1 MSFTVNITN
10 GQTFNIDLTQRQG
23 LNGPNSVSSQTLSFL
38 GNGVVVSDSGLFR
51 VATNSEIITESE
63 LTSALSSYAPLSGGT
78 FSGAINTNS
87 VINFLGP
94 TVGQNSWYRIRSED
108 NASTGRLI
116 IESINNAGNM
126 TLDRTG
132 NLTISSSCGIGTSPV
147 SAINLTLGGS
157 SARLRF
163 LTEGGSGTWTQIR
176 SSFNV
181 TNPDILFENSVN
193 GVLARIR
200 NDGNFAVGGTS
211 PTARFHVQG
220 INAAVVQSIIQ
231 GAASQT
237 ANLTEWQNSA
247 GTVLASVGATG
258 NVTATNL
265 RVNNGNSTANTS
277 GLTLFNA
284 NGTNGR
290 VGQWLMGWPGNFDNS
305 LIGMQN
311 GTAFVYIDDTAVN
324 FNRTV
329 SFVGSERDISH
340 ANNGGNLVRFSTVD
354 NSTRVSGAN
363 LVRLQ
368 IGALDRLV
376 VQNDFQVRFGDQGTN
391 APSFFTFT
399 GSSTTSPASGRGLT
413 LFGRNNVVGGVHF
426 GIGGDSF
433 VSTSGLNT
441 LCTVQNTFA
450 PSSGTASY
458 IALHLTPTVNQTGG
472 ANGITRGIA
481 IEPTLTS
488 AADWRSYDTNVNTG
502 FAYNSSGTA
511 PSRFAGNVMIGSSSI
526 TPVVR
531 LQIRGAG
538 TTSGTTSLII
548 EDSGGSNWLSA
559 RDDRMF
565 NITGTQ
571 SFNNGANISPS
582 AGGDS
587 LSSGQLCGLRFRSAF
602 TLSDI
607 NSEFFFRNSL
617 GSRSFTSSFGSLMEF
632 SGGFAPTSGTGT
644 YAIARLTGTI
654 NQTGGANGIT
664 QGVLVAPTLTSAA
677 DWRSF
682 DTNVNSGFAYH
693 SSGTAPSRFGGNVG
707 IGTIPTARLQ
717 VEASDNSTQGIF
729 VRNLNDGTSASTDLT
744 LSNFAGQ
751 TVSLRNHSS
760 THSVWANT
768 SLLSSAQSGGLV
780 LNTSTTSP
788 VRIFVNNTE
797 RASFSTTTFTL
808 NLPGV
813 LPVFTVAGLPAANTM
828 ARARCWVSD
837 SNVVFNSTNLGNVV
851 AGGGVNLVPVYSD
864 GTNWRIG

>member
-1 MSFTVNITN
+1 MSRYEIACSPKQYVIKYS
-10 GQTFNIDLTQRQG
+10 QQRGAPGMQG
-23 LNGPNSVSSQTLSFL
+23 LPGEV
-38 GNGVVVSDSGLFR
+38 
-51 VATNSEIITESE
+51 TNAQ
-63 LTSALSSYAPLSGGT
+63 LTSALAPYLTQSAASDTYMPRTGGT
-78 FSGAINTNS
+78 FSGN
-87 VINFLGP
+87 V
-94 TVGQNSWYRIRSED
+94 
-108 NASTGRLI
+108 
-116 IESINNAGNM
+116 
-126 TLDRTG
+126 
-132 NLTISSSCGIGTSPV
+132 GIGTAPV
-147 SAINLTLGGS
+147 SSIGLTL
-157 SARLRF
+157 ANTLNALRINAA
-163 LTEGGSGTWTQIR
+163 GGSGTWGQMR
-176 SSFNV
+176 VSFST

-193 GVLARIR
+193 GVVTRIR
-200 NDGNFAVGGTS
+200 NDGNFAVGATS
-211 PTARFHVQG
+211 PAGRFHVQG
-220 INAAVVQSIIQ
+220 INAAVIQSIIQ

-284 NGTNGR
+284 NGTSGR

-324 FNRTV
+324 FTRTV
-329 SFVGSERDISH
+329 SFVGAERDITH
-340 ANNGGNLVRFSTVD
+340 ANNGGNLIRFSTVD

-472 ANGITRGIA
+472 ANGITRGVA
-481 IEPTLTS
+481 VEPTLTS
-488 AADWRSYDTNVNTG
+488 AADWRSFDTNVNSG
-502 FAYNSSGTA
+502 FAYHSSGTA
-511 PSRFAGNVMIGSSSI
+511 PSRFAGNVGIGFTPTARLHVRGSGATSS
-526 TPVVR
+526 
-531 LQIRGAG
+531 
-538 TTSGTTSLII
+538 TTSLIV
-548 EDSGGSNWLSA
+548 EDSGGANWLSA

-565 NITGTQ
+565 NVTGTQ

-587 LSSGQLCGLRFRSAF
+587 LSSSQLCGLRFRSVL

-607 NSEFFFRNSL
+607 NSEFFFRNSN
-617 GSRSFTSSFGSLMEF
+617 GSRTFTTSFGSLMEF

-654 NQTGGANGIT
+654 NQTGSANGIT
-664 QGVLVAPTLTSAA
+664 QGILVAPTLTSAV
-677 DWRSF
+677 DWRSY

-693 SSGTAPSRFGGNVG
+693 SSGTAPSRFGGGLTVVG
-707 IGTIPTARLQ
+707 NLGFATARVEQPLTQ
-717 VEASDNSTQGIF
+717 SMALRTFEAS
-729 VRNLNDGTSASTDLT
+729 LSAWQEPWIGRATA
-744 LSNFAGQ
+744 AGPVIGFLGASPIARQ
-751 TVSLRNHSS
+751 T
-760 THSVWANT
+760 
-768 SLLSSAQSGGLV
+768 
-780 LNTSTTSP
+780 
-788 VRIFVNNTE
+788 
-797 RASFSTTTFTL
+797 
-808 NLPGV
+808 
-813 LPVFTVAGLPAANTM
+813 LPAA
-828 ARARCWVSD
+828 ASD
-837 SNVVFNSTNLGNVV
+837 AATTQALCNAMRTLLINFGFAN
-851 AGGGVNLVPVYSD
+851 
-864 GTNWRIG
+864 